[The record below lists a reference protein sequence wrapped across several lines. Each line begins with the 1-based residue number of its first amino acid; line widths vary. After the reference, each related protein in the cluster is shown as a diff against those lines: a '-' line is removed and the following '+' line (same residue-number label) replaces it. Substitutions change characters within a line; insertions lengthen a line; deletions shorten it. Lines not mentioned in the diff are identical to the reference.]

1 MNTQDTALDIAHSAG
16 TGIAKGAI
24 GLAGLPGDIGSLLS
38 AGVDAA
44 GHYLGADPA
53 RLQAAKEAVSGPIS
67 RIPSPLT
74 ALTGPGAA
82 DIQKGVEGYTGQ
94 FYQPQTTLGQGAQ
107 TIGEF
112 VPASLAGP
120 GGIARRLVTGA
131 VLPGAA
137 SEAAGQVTEG
147 TPLEPYARAGAA
159 LATGGITALASP
171 GRTLDKALLSQL
183 PEYVTP
189 ADVQRAGALIQHAQ
203 SLSTP
208 VPLSWAQALT
218 RVTGRPVLQ
227 DMQRILESARPSR
240 TRMQDFFAPQAQ
252 QFESAAR
259 QEVGRLA
266 PAPVDPNTVGPS
278 IQQAAEK
285 TIEDMRAAMT
295 KATKPLYDKARQ
307 TLVPQMFHDLM
318 MQDPLFADALRVV
331 RNDTAKS
338 YDLRGLSDRNAVV
351 YDAVKQELRERS
363 ERASAITDQNR
374 SQRVAGV
381 TGRVSTE
388 VKDFAT
394 ATTRGPGGTPGPLE
408 QALSAQTAFREKY
421 LNPLLQGPIGKLA
434 AKDLTTQKAIEAL
447 FPSAPLA
454 DSQTAIS
461 RAVSDLAKRNSTA
474 AEQLVRAH
482 VMGTLNQAATSL
494 QGGVNP
500 AVGGKFFV
508 KLVGNPQQRANMQA
522 AVEALPNGKAR
533 WQGTEKLLD
542 VAQATALRMNKG
554 SLTAFNPED
563 IQALG
568 SGTNLSEAFKTALSP
583 SLWTRIVNDKVT
595 KWQVG
600 KNLDGLVSIITDP
613 KSGPL
618 LQRLAGT
625 PRNSNEAG
633 AIAARLMLLGDAATT
648 KARQPLR
655 VEQPQETQTAG
666 P

>member
-1 MNTQDTALDIAHSAG
+1 MA
-16 TGIAKGAI
+16 
-24 GLAGLPGDIGSLLS
+24 
-38 AGVDAA
+38 
-44 GHYLGADPA
+44 
-53 RLQAAKEAVSGPIS
+53 
-67 RIPSPLT
+67 
-74 ALTGPGAA
+74 
-82 DIQKGVEGYTGQ
+82 
-94 FYQPQTTLGQGAQ
+94 
-107 TIGEF
+107 
-112 VPASLAGP
+112 
-120 GGIARRLVTGA
+120 
-131 VLPGAA
+131 
-137 SEAAGQVTEG
+137 
-147 TPLEPYARAGAA
+147 
-159 LATGGITALASP
+159 
-171 GRTLDKALLSQL
+171 
-183 PEYVTP
+183 
-189 ADVQRAGALIQHAQ
+189 
-203 SLSTP
+203 
-208 VPLSWAQALT
+208 
-218 RVTGRPVLQ
+218 
-227 DMQRILESARPSR
+227 
-240 TRMQDFFAPQAQ
+240 
-252 QFESAAR
+252 
-259 QEVGRLA
+259 
-266 PAPVDPNTVGPS
+266 
-278 IQQAAEK
+278 
-285 TIEDMRAAMT
+285 
-295 KATKPLYDKARQ
+295 
-307 TLVPQMFHDLM
+307 
-318 MQDPLFADALRVV
+318 
-331 RNDTAKS
+331 
-338 YDLRGLSDRNAVV
+338 
-351 YDAVKQELRERS
+351 
-363 ERASAITDQNR
+363 
-374 SQRVAGV
+374 
-381 TGRVSTE
+381 TE
-388 VKDFAT
+388 VKQFAT
-394 ATTRGPGGTPGPLE
+394 ATTKGPGGTPGPLA
-408 QALSAQTAFREKY
+408 QALHAQAAFRESY

-454 DSQTAIS
+454 DSQGAIS

-533 WQGTEKLLD
+533 WQGVEKLLD

-600 KNLDGLVSIITDP
+600 RNLDGLVSILTDP

-618 LQRLAGT
+618 LQRLAAM

-666 P
+666 Q